1 MMVHSRNRVALV
13 SLVLA
18 AFAVASCS
26 SGGGDSNGGGLP
38 ASTEL
43 TTSIV
48 EYSFTPD
55 TWKVPA
61 GEQITITI
69 TNDGTLQHEWVLLQ
83 DGARISTEAEFEE
96 GLVNVEQEVAPG
108 ETQTLTFEAPP
119 AGTYQVICAIPGHF
133 DAGLQGVLNSEG

>member
-1 MMVHSRNRVALV
+1 MLRSTNRVALV

-18 AFAVASCS
+18 AFGVVACS
-26 SGGGDSNGGGLP
+26 SGGGETNGGDRP
-38 ASTEL
+38 ALTEL

-48 EYSFTPD
+48 EYQFTPD

-69 TNDGTLQHEWVLLQ
+69 TNDGALKHEWVLLQ
-83 DGARISTEAEFEE
+83 EGVRIASEAEFEE
-96 GLVNVEQEVAPG
+96 GFVNVEQEVEPG
-108 ETQTLTFEAPP
+108 QTQTLTFQAPA

>member
-1 MMVHSRNRVALV
+1 MLQSRKRVALV

-18 AFAVASCS
+18 AFVVASCGS
-26 SGGGDSNGGGLP
+26 GGDSNGGDRP

-48 EYSFTPD
+48 EYQFTPD

-69 TNDGTLQHEWVLLQ
+69 TNDGALQHEWVLLQ
-83 DGARISTEAEFEE
+83 DGVRISTEAEFEE
-96 GLVNVEQEVAPG
+96 GFVNVEQEVAPG

>member
-1 MMVHSRNRVALV
+1 MLRSTNRVALV
-13 SLVLA
+13 GLVLA
-18 AFAVASCS
+18 AFTVAACS
-26 SGGGDSNGGGLP
+26 SGGDGTGGQP

-48 EYSFTPD
+48 EYQFTPD

-69 TNDGTLQHEWVLLQ
+69 TNDGALKHEWVLLQ
-83 DGARISTEAEFEE
+83 GGVRITTEAEFEE
-96 GLVNVEQEVAPG
+96 DTVNVEQEVEPG
-108 ETQTLTFEAPP
+108 ETQTLTFQAPA

-133 DAGLQGVLNSEG
+133 DAGLKGVLNSVG